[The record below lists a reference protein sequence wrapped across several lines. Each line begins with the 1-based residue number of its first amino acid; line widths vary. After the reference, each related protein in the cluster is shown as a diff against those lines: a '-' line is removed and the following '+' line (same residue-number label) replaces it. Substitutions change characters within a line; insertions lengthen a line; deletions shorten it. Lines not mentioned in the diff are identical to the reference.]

1 MDLQPQK
8 KLKTGQLLARGMAR
22 HLARL
27 GFVSLEE
34 FPPIKGLRVDLLALG
49 RKSEIWIIECKS
61 SREDFMSDEKW
72 QNYLPW
78 CDQYFWAVPTNFPV
92 DILPEQTGVFWAD
105 GYDAELMRDAPIS
118 TLSPA
123 RRKSIIH
130 RFARRAAR
138 RLAVLRDPAAQY

>member
-1 MDLQPQK
+1 MDLEPQK
-8 KLKTGQLLARGMAR
+8 KLKMGQLLARGMAR
-22 HLARL
+22 HLAGL

-78 CDQYFWAVPTNFPV
+78 CDQYFWAVPTDFPV

-130 RFARRAAR
+130 RFARREIGRAH
-138 RLAVLRDPAAQY
+138 V

>member
-1 MDLQPQK
+1 
-8 KLKTGQLLARGMAR
+8 MAR
-22 HLARL
+22 HLTGL

-49 RKSEIWIIECKS
+49 TKSEIWIIECKS
-61 SREDFMSDEKW
+61 SQEDFMSDGKW

-78 CDQYFWAVPTNFPV
+78 CDQYFWAVPTDFPV

-138 RLAVLRDPAAQY
+138 RLALLRDPAAQY

>member
-8 KLKTGQLLARGMAR
+8 KLTTGQLVARGMAR
-22 HLARL
+22 HLAGL

-78 CDQYFWAVPTNFPV
+78 CDQYFWAVPTDFPV

-138 RLAVLRDPAAQY
+138 RLAVLRDPTAQY

>member
-8 KLKTGQLLARGMAR
+8 KLTTGQLLARGMAR
-22 HLARL
+22 HLAGL

-78 CDQYFWAVPTNFPV
+78 CDQYFWAVPTDFPV

-130 RFARRAAR
+130 RFARRAAL

>member
-22 HLARL
+22 HLTGL

-72 QNYLPW
+72 QKYLPW
-78 CDQYFWAVPTNFPV
+78 CDQYFWAVPTDFPV

-138 RLAVLRDPAAQY
+138 RLALLRDPAAQY

>member
-8 KLKTGQLLARGMAR
+8 TLKMGQLLARGMAR
-22 HLARL
+22 HLAGL

-78 CDQYFWAVPTNFPV
+78 CDQYFWAVPTDFPV

-105 GYDAELMRDAPIS
+105 GYDAELMRDATIS

-138 RLAVLRDPAAQY
+138 RLAVLRDPTAQY

>member
-8 KLKTGQLLARGMAR
+8 KLTTGQLLARGMAR
-22 HLARL
+22 HLAGL

-72 QNYLPW
+72 QNYLLW
-78 CDQYFWAVPTNFPV
+78 CDQYFWAVPTDFPV

>member
-22 HLARL
+22 HLAGL

-34 FPPIKGLRVDLLALG
+34 FPPIKGVRVDLLALG

-72 QNYLPW
+72 RNYLPW

-138 RLAVLRDPAAQY
+138 RLTVLRDPAAQY

>member
-8 KLKTGQLLARGMAR
+8 KLTTGQLLARGMAR
-22 HLARL
+22 HLAGL

-78 CDQYFWAVPTNFPV
+78 CDQYFWAVPTDFPV

-130 RFARRAAR
+130 RFASRAAR
-138 RLAVLRDPAAQY
+138 RLAVLRDPTAQY

>member
-8 KLKTGQLLARGMAR
+8 KLTTGQLLARGMAR
-22 HLARL
+22 HLAGL

-72 QNYLPW
+72 RNYLPW
-78 CDQYFWAVPTNFPV
+78 CDQYFWAVPTDFPV

-138 RLAVLRDPAAQY
+138 RLALLRDPAAQY

>member
-22 HLARL
+22 HLAGL

-72 QNYLPW
+72 HNYLPW

-92 DILPEQTGVFWAD
+92 DVLPEQTGVFWAD

-130 RFARRAAR
+130 RFARRT
-138 RLAVLRDPAAQY
+138 

>member
-8 KLKTGQLLARGMAR
+8 KLTTGQLLARGMAR
-22 HLARL
+22 HLAGL

-78 CDQYFWAVPTNFPV
+78 CDQYFWAVPTDFPV

-130 RFARRAAR
+130 RFARRAAH
-138 RLAVLRDPAAQY
+138 RLAVLRDPTAQY

>member
-22 HLARL
+22 HLAGL

-61 SREDFMSDEKW
+61 SRDDFMSDEKW

-78 CDQYFWAVPTNFPV
+78 CDQYFWAVPTDFPV

-118 TLSPA
+118 TVSPA

-138 RLAVLRDPAAQY
+138 RLTVLRDPAAQY

>member
-8 KLKTGQLLARGMAR
+8 KLTTGQLLARGMAR
-22 HLARL
+22 HLAGL

-78 CDQYFWAVPTNFPV
+78 CDQYFWAVPTDFPI

-138 RLAVLRDPAAQY
+138 RLAVLRDPTAQY

>member
-22 HLARL
+22 HLAGL

-72 QNYLPW
+72 RNYLPW
-78 CDQYFWAVPTNFPV
+78 CDQYFWAVPTDFPV

>member
-22 HLARL
+22 HLTGL

-78 CDQYFWAVPTNFPV
+78 CDQYFWAVPTDFPV

-138 RLAVLRDPAAQY
+138 RLAVLRDPTAQY

>member
-1 MDLQPQK
+1 MDLEPQK
-8 KLKTGQLLARGMAR
+8 KLKMGQLLARGMAR
-22 HLARL
+22 HLAGL

-72 QNYLPW
+72 RNYLPW
-78 CDQYFWAVPTNFPV
+78 CDQYFWAVPTDFPV

>member
-22 HLARL
+22 HLAGL

-34 FPPIKGLRVDLLALG
+34 FPPIKGVRVDLLALG

-78 CDQYFWAVPTNFPV
+78 CDQYFWAVPTDFPV

>member
-8 KLKTGQLLARGMAR
+8 KLTTGQLLARGMAR
-22 HLARL
+22 HLAGL

-78 CDQYFWAVPTNFPV
+78 CDQYFWAVPTDFPV

-138 RLAVLRDPAAQY
+138 RLALLRDPAAQY

>member
-22 HLARL
+22 HLAGL

-72 QNYLPW
+72 RNYLPW
-78 CDQYFWAVPTNFPV
+78 CDQYFWAVPTDFPV

-105 GYDAELMRDAPIS
+105 GYDAELTRDAAIS
-118 TLSPA
+118 TLGPA
-123 RRKSIIH
+123 RRKSNFH
-130 RFARRAAR
+130 RSARRAAR

>member
-1 MDLQPQK
+1 M
-8 KLKTGQLLARGMAR
+8 GQLLARGMAR
-22 HLARL
+22 HLAGL

-78 CDQYFWAVPTNFPV
+78 CDQYFWAVPTDFPV

>member
-22 HLARL
+22 HLAGL

-72 QNYLPW
+72 RNYLPW
-78 CDQYFWAVPTNFPV
+78 CDQYFWAVPTDFPV

-130 RFARRAAR
+130 RFARRAAL

>member
-22 HLARL
+22 HLTGL

-72 QNYLPW
+72 QKYLPW
-78 CDQYFWAVPTNFPV
+78 CDQYFWAVPTDFPV

-138 RLAVLRDPAAQY
+138 RLAVLRDPVAQY

>member
-22 HLARL
+22 HLAGL

-49 RKSEIWIIECKS
+49 RNSEIWIIECKS

-78 CDQYFWAVPTNFPV
+78 CDQYFWAVPTDFPV

>member
-1 MDLQPQK
+1 MDLEPQK

-22 HLARL
+22 HLAGL

-78 CDQYFWAVPTNFPV
+78 CDQYFWAVPTDFPV

-105 GYDAELMRDAPIS
+105 GYDAALIRDAPIS

>member
-1 MDLQPQK
+1 MDLQPPK
-8 KLKTGQLLARGMAR
+8 TLKTGQFLARGMAR
-22 HLARL
+22 HLTGL

-49 RKSEIWIIECKS
+49 TKSEIWIIECKS

-78 CDQYFWAVPTNFPV
+78 CDQYFWAVPTDFPV

>member
-22 HLARL
+22 HLTGL

-34 FPPIKGLRVDLLALG
+34 FPPIKGFRVDLLALG

-138 RLAVLRDPAAQY
+138 RLALLRDPAAQY

>member
-22 HLARL
+22 HLAGL

-72 QNYLPW
+72 QKYLPW
-78 CDQYFWAVPTNFPV
+78 CDQYFWAVPTDFPV

-138 RLAVLRDPAAQY
+138 RLALLRDPAAQY

>member
-8 KLKTGQLLARGMAR
+8 KLTTGQLLARGMAR
-22 HLARL
+22 HLAGL

-78 CDQYFWAVPTNFPV
+78 CDQYFWAVPTDFPV

-130 RFARRAAR
+130 RFARRTAR
-138 RLAVLRDPAAQY
+138 RLAVLRDPTAQY

>member
-1 MDLQPQK
+1 MDLEPQK
-8 KLKTGQLLARGMAR
+8 KLKMGQLLARGMAR
-22 HLARL
+22 HLAGL

-72 QNYLPW
+72 HNYLPW
-78 CDQYFWAVPTNFPV
+78 CDQYFWAVPTDFPV

>member
-8 KLKTGQLLARGMAR
+8 KLTTGQLLARGMAR
-22 HLARL
+22 HLAGL

-34 FPPIKGLRVDLLALG
+34 FPPIKALRVDLLALG

-78 CDQYFWAVPTNFPV
+78 CDQYFWAVPTDFPV

>member
-22 HLARL
+22 HLAGL

-34 FPPIKGLRVDLLALG
+34 FPPIKGLRADLLALG

-78 CDQYFWAVPTNFPV
+78 CDQYFWAVPTDFPV

>member
-8 KLKTGQLLARGMAR
+8 KLTTGQLLARGMAR
-22 HLARL
+22 HLAGL

-61 SREDFMSDEKW
+61 SREDFMSDVKW

-78 CDQYFWAVPTNFPV
+78 CDQYFWAVPTDFPV

-138 RLAVLRDPAAQY
+138 RLAVLRDPTAQY

>member
-1 MDLQPQK
+1 MDLQPQT

-22 HLARL
+22 HLTGL

-72 QNYLPW
+72 QKYLPW
-78 CDQYFWAVPTNFPV
+78 CDQYFWAVPTDFPV

-138 RLAVLRDPAAQY
+138 RLALLRDPAAQY

>member
-8 KLKTGQLLARGMAR
+8 KLKMGQLLARGMAR
-22 HLARL
+22 HLAGL

-61 SREDFMSDEKW
+61 SRDDFMSDEKW

-78 CDQYFWAVPTNFPV
+78 CDQYFWAVPTDFPV

>member
-22 HLARL
+22 HLAGL

-61 SREDFMSDEKW
+61 SREDFMSDKKW
-72 QNYLPW
+72 HNYLPW
-78 CDQYFWAVPTNFPV
+78 CDQYFWAVPTDFPM

>member
-22 HLARL
+22 HLAGL

-78 CDQYFWAVPTNFPV
+78 CDQYFWAVPTDFPV

-118 TLSPA
+118 TLTPA

>member
-8 KLKTGQLLARGMAR
+8 KLTTGQLLARGMAR
-22 HLARL
+22 HLAGL

-78 CDQYFWAVPTNFPV
+78 CDQYFWAVPTDFPV

-138 RLAVLRDPAAQY
+138 RRAVLRDPTAQY

>member
-22 HLARL
+22 HLAGL

-72 QNYLPW
+72 RNYLPW

-138 RLAVLRDPAAQY
+138 RLSVLRDPAAQY

>member
-22 HLARL
+22 HLAGL

-78 CDQYFWAVPTNFPV
+78 CDQYFWAVPTDFPV

-105 GYDAELMRDAPIS
+105 GYDAALIRDAPIS

-138 RLAVLRDPAAQY
+138 RLTVLRDPAAQY